1 MLTFTFLISL
11 IWFTRKINSP
21 FFPLF
26 LYLKLHLPDIPS
38 LSPFFLFRPIII
50 SGLIIW
56 AFLFIFLLT
65 IFFQLLF
72 FISSLRSFLHVCFLF
87 SFSFLQFLY
96 FLPRIYL
103 NVHLSPF
110 SLKSV
115 PKNSLM
121 LYICCTAAVHLLYIC
136 CNSVCYVV

>member
-1 MLTFTFLISL
+1 MLTSWLKKNTFNIKKEKCVQSYRGPPPLTFLISL
-11 IWFTRKINSP
+11 ISFTRKINSP

-65 IFFQLLF
+65 IFFSYYFLF
-72 FISSLRSFLHVCFLF
+72 HLFVPFYMFASCFLSHF
-87 SFSFLQFLY
+87 FNFYIFYQESTLTSSFS
-96 FLPRIYL
+96 I
-103 NVHLSPF
+103 F
-110 SLKSV
+110 SE
-115 PKNSLM
+115 
-121 LYICCTAAVHLLYIC
+121 ICAKK
-136 CNSVCYVV
+136 